1 MLPHVH
7 LIIAAIT
14 IAPVA
19 FTLFGGYQLL
29 ILWVIVGGL
38 TTLLMDLNAFTL
50 VLVLARSHESLRPY
64 CNPFR
69 IYSDFA
75 GFMTAMAET
84 GTLNTVFTFN
94 LISGA
99 IAPIIVYLVWPALAV
114 PVVLGILTHLLSDV
128 PRLRKA
134 QSLN

>member
-1 MLPHVH
+1 MLPHAH

-19 FTLFGGYQLL
+19 FTLFGGYQLV

-50 VLVLARSHESLRPY
+50 VLVFARSHERLRPY

-69 IYSDFA
+69 IYRDFT
-75 GFMTAMAET
+75 GFLTTMARYP
-84 GTLNTVFTFN
+84 L
-94 LISGA
+94 
-99 IAPIIVYLVWPALAV
+99 ALK
-114 PVVLGILTHLLSDV
+114 LL
-128 PRLRKA
+128 PGLKT
-134 QSLN
+134 SLSQTSRQ

>member
-1 MLPHVH
+1 MLPHAH

-19 FTLFGGYQLL
+19 FTLFGGYKLV

-50 VLVLARSHESLRPY
+50 VLVFARSHESLRPY

-69 IYSDFA
+69 IYRDFA
-75 GFMTAMAET
+75 GFMTTMAEAD
-84 GTLNTVFTFN
+84 TLNTVYRFN
-94 LISGA
+94 LITGA
-99 IAPIIVYLVWPALAV
+99 VAPIIVYLFWPGLAV
-114 PVVLGILTHLLSDV
+114 PVVLGVLTHLLSDV
-128 PRLRKA
+128 PGLRKA
-134 QSLN
+134 QGLD